1 MYTCTA
7 GKCATEAD
15 YIHPKL
21 QVPLCMRCFKSS
33 QEALLTNTRPPL
45 APPFPPLSSP
55 FSPIQ
60 GYEERKEEG
69 LALNGKDDKEG
80 NHKEEGGGIDE
91 DDDNCIWCGHSD
103 GANLFICDTCFSVF
117 CETCCSKNFSSSA
130 VEAIRAAH
138 PWSCFICLPTD
149 YLKTIQ
155 LPSDKILLNLE
166 TVYSHLLYT
175 LFLSFNCGFFFP
187 FIYETLY
194 LSFFFWYDH
203 YLTEM

>member
-21 QVPLCMRCFKSS
+21 QVPLCIRCFKSS

-45 APPFPPLSSP
+45 APSFPPLSSP

-60 GYEERKEEG
+60 GLEERKEEG
-69 LALNGKDDKEG
+69 LALNGKEDKEG
-80 NHKEEGGGIDE
+80 NKEEGGGIDE

-149 YLKTIQ
+149 YLKTVQ

-166 TVYSHLLYT
+166 TVYSQVLYT
-175 LFLSFNCGFFFP
+175 FFLSFNCRTSFNILNSF
-187 FIYETLY
+187 
-194 LSFFFWYDH
+194 SFFLILF
-203 YLTEM
+203 MIII